1 MVLSSI
7 DPETEVTLIDITG
20 GRGIRSKLY
29 SMGLVP
35 GTSLKVL
42 NRNGRGPLM
51 VAVKDSRLVI
61 GQGMASKILVK

>member
-1 MVLSSI
+1 MVLNKI
-7 DPETEVTLIDITG
+7 DPGTEVTLIDITG
-20 GRGIRSKLY
+20 GRGLRSKLY

-51 VAVKDSRLVI
+51 VAVKGSRLVI
-61 GQGMASKILVK
+61 GQGMAGKIVVE